1 MDDLEKFFED
11 CKVYRKT
18 MRRLKVFGVSND
30 SEAVVLLEREC
41 DEYREKI
48 RRLEKLVEEI
58 RNPVFLPVQE
68 AEVKNV
74 AIESLPEDMRD
85 RVYMIEVN
93 KDGTTRICLCTG
105 EEE

>member
-1 MDDLEKFFED
+1 MNDLEKFFED
-11 CKVYRKT
+11 CKEYK
-18 MRRLKVFGVSND
+18 KVMGRMKVLGANND
-30 SEAVVLLEREC
+30 QEAILLLNREC

-58 RNPVFLPVQE
+58 RNPVFLPAPE
-68 AEVKNV
+68 SEVKNL

-93 KDGTTRICLCTG
+93 KDGTTRIALHTGG
-105 EEE
+105 EE